1 MFFDHI
7 IVGGGSAGCVLANR
21 LSADPKRRV
30 LLIEAGPD
38 TPPEAVP
45 NAIYADGFLPDYFQP
60 HRYWTELKAYTG
72 PIGNKSPKEIKAEM
86 PERRYEQARVMGGG
100 SSVNGQVFIR
110 GLASDYDEWEAM
122 GAAGW
127 SWDDCLPYIKKIERD
142 LDFQTPLSGTDGRIP
157 IRRTFPEYWSPF
169 AHAFRDAVGKIGIP
183 YIDDSHQQVGDA
195 CFPFSRNNAYNHRV
209 SSAAGYL
216 DEATRRR
223 PNLKIMAETVMQ
235 SLTFAGK
242 RVTGVTVKRGDK
254 TETIEGGEVI
264 ISTGALHSPAVLMRA
279 GIGRAEHLAEH
290 GIAVLADRRGVGENL
305 LDHPLIGFGVHLTP
319 EGQLSRATKNGF
331 LMHMRWSS
339 GHPRTPRVDMKLT
352 VSGRFSAT
360 RLGERLG
367 TVNFGPNKAY
377 SKGIIRLNDASPNSE
392 PFVAFNYLSDS
403 RDLERFIST
412 SRQVAGLLSASPVSN
427 YVNAYWPGIYAA
439 SLRNLSAPTTMNKII
454 TNVAAGLLDLG
465 GPARQL
471 VLGAA
476 VDKRFPL
483 DKTMADEK
491 LMEEW
496 IRAGVQGDW
505 HPCGTNKMGRA
516 DDPMAVVDAHGSVYG
531 VEGLRVV
538 DASIMPSIP
547 AANINAS
554 TMMIGEKIAADILA
568 GR

>member
-21 LSADPKRRV
+21 LSADPKHRV

-45 NAIYADGFLPDYFQP
+45 QAIYGDAFLPDYFQP
-60 HRYWTELKAYTG
+60 NRYWTELTAYTD
-72 PIGNKSPKEIKAEM
+72 PIGNRSPKELKAETTA
-86 PERRYEQARVMGGG
+86 RRYEQARVMGGG
-100 SSVNGQVFIR
+100 SSVNGQVYIR
-110 GLASDYDEWEAM
+110 GLAADYDEWQQM

-127 SWDDCLPYIKKIERD
+127 SWQDCLPYFKKIEKD

-157 IRRTFPEYWSPF
+157 IRRTFPEFWSPF
-169 AHAFRDAVGKIGIP
+169 AHAFRDAVGEVGIP
-183 YIDDSHQQVGDA
+183 YIDDSHQQTGDA
-195 CFPFSRNNAYNHRV
+195 CFPFGRNNAYNHRV

-216 DEATRRR
+216 DQSTRRR
-223 PNLKIMAETVMQ
+223 PNLEIRGETVLQ
-235 SLTFAGK
+235 GLTFAGK
-242 RVTGVTVKRGDK
+242 RVTGVTVRRGGK
-254 TETIEGGEVI
+254 TETIEGGEII

-279 GIGRAEHLAEH
+279 GIGRGEHLAEH
-290 GIAVLADRRGVGENL
+290 GIAVVADRRGVGENL
-305 LDHPLIGFGVHLTP
+305 LDHPLIGFGVHLKP
-319 EGQLSRATKNGF
+319 EGQLSRQTKNGF

-339 GHPRTPRVDMKLT
+339 GHPQSSPVDMKLT

-377 SKGIIRLNDASPNSE
+377 SKGIIRLNDSAPETE

-403 RDLERFIST
+403 RDLERFVST
-412 SRQVAGLLSASPVSN
+412 ARQVAGFLSRAPVSN
-427 YVNAYWPGIYAA
+427 YVNAFWPGIYAA
-439 SLRNLSAPTTMNKII
+439 SLRNLSAPTALNKVI
-454 TNVAAGLLDLG
+454 TNLAAGLLDLG

-483 DKTMADEK
+483 DKTLADDK
-491 LMEEW
+491 VMEEW

-516 DDPMAVVDAHGSVYG
+516 DDPLAVVDAHGSVYG

-547 AANINAS
+547 SANINA
-554 TMMIGEKIAADILA
+554 TAMMIGEKIADDILA